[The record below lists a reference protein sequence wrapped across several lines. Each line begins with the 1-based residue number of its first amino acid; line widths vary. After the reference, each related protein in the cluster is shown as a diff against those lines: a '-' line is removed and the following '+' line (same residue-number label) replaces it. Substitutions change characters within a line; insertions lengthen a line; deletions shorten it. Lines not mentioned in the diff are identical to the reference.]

1 MKKIT
6 RRKVLSYSLGGTAAL
21 GALSRLAVRS
31 SSASPNERLAVAVI
45 GMNGMGHFHVK
56 TLANRPDAHLKTLC
70 DVDPAVLRRA
80 TETVK
85 GATGKTPKLEG
96 DFRNVVADP
105 SIDAV
110 VIATPHH
117 WHAPIALR
125 AMKAGKDVYVEKA
138 ASHVFREG
146 QLLIEAERK
155 YRRIFQHGTQ
165 MRASP
170 LLARAGEILASGIL
184 GEIKMS
190 KAWNVQRQIQ
200 RPVVPDAPVP
210 EGVDYDLW
218 LGPAPRRPFNPNRF
232 HRNWRLFRDYSNGD
246 IGDDGAHDIDVAR
259 WGLGVETHPNRI
271 TAHGSRIDLT
281 GAREYPDNM
290 MVAYQ
295 YDEGKVLLYEERLWT
310 PYGLHGYDSGNAF
323 YGTEGYMVLS
333 RRGYF
338 QVYLG
343 KKEHKGEGMKEGSL
357 GATARQNMAQFLQ
370 RVRDRKRPTAPAQE
384 AHLSCALIH
393 LGEIAYRLARVL
405 HFDPENE
412 SFSDNPQANAMLTK
426 EYRAPWGLPDL

>member
-6 RRKVLSYSLGGTAAL
+6 RRKVLACSLGGSAAL
-21 GALSRLAVRS
+21 GVLGRLAVRS
-31 SSASPNERLAVAVI
+31 SSASPNQRLNVAVI

-56 TLANRPDAHLKTLC
+56 TLANRTDAHLKTLC
-70 DVDPAVLRRA
+70 DVDPAVLQRA
-80 TETVK
+80 AQTVK
-85 GATGKTPKLEG
+85 EAAGTTPKLEG

-105 SIDAV
+105 SLDAV

-155 YRRIFQHGTQ
+155 YKRIFQHGTQ

-170 LLARAGEILASGIL
+170 LLARAGEILAAGTL
-184 GEIKMS
+184 GEIKTT

-200 RPVVPDAPVP
+200 RPAVADAPVP
-210 EGVDYDLW
+210 EGVDYEMW

-246 IGDDGAHDIDVAR
+246 IGDDGAHDLDIAR
-259 WGLGVETHPNRI
+259 WGLGVDTHPERI
-271 TAHGSRIDLT
+271 TAHGSRIALT

-295 YDEGKVLLYEERLWT
+295 YGEGKVLLYEERLWT
-310 PYGLHGYDSGNAF
+310 PYGLHGFDSGNTF

-343 KKEHKGEGMKEGSL
+343 KKEHKGEGIKEGSL
-357 GATARQNMAQFLQ
+357 SATARQNMAQFLQ
-370 RVRDRKRPTAPAQE
+370 CVRDRTRPTAPARE

-393 LGEIAYRLARVL
+393 LGEIAYRLSQVL
-405 HFDPENE
+405 HFDPKRER
-412 SFSDNPQANAMLTK
+412 FSNNAQADAMLTK
-426 EYRAPWGLPDL
+426 TYREPWSL